1 MAGDNNKSILK
12 TDSSDNLLWMNYTI
26 WHSGNL
32 SMSEYVKKTETMTR
46 YANNEWRFLPTDYKT
61 SSGTALDVLFNY
73 KSVTG
78 ENLTVPISRYI
89 FYNGAAVTCPV
100 QASKFIVSS
109 GKSSQFL
116 KGDGSLDSKHY
127 VSEENGGYIN
137 GSSPLKIGTSAGLY
151 IDLYNAETPSVKTP
165 ARVFSNPTVSSI
177 ELISD
182 DLPYDSTVF
191 LNHNLCTTRPIS
203 NVLTTSLQERGLHL
217 FRQYATSS
225 TYNAAELYPLNSAA
239 NAIRLASLVNCNS
252 NYVDKFHL
260 SSDKWTT
267 FFYMDMYASAK
278 EVRFGSISRLS
289 NTPNTPGGYLKDV
302 IDIYFTSDKRY
313 KKNIEPYKV
322 HKGLLDVKLKSYIH
336 KQTEEHKIG
345 YIAQEVQKVA
355 PDFVEEDKNG
365 YLSISYRELELAL
378 IEALKQEVKQL
389 RKELNH
395 IKAQTKKN
403 RL

>member
-1 MAGDNNKSILK
+1 MAGDKNASILK
-12 TDSSDNLLWMNYTI
+12 TDSSGNLLWMDYTI

-32 SMSEYVKKTETMTR
+32 SMSKYVKKTETMTR

-78 ENLTVPISRYI
+78 ENLTVPISKYI
-89 FYNGAAVTCPV
+89 FYNGAGVTCPV
-100 QASKFIVSS
+100 QASKFVVSS

-116 KGDGSLDSKHY
+116 KGNGSLDSNHY

-151 IDLYNAETPSVKTP
+151 IDLNNAKTP
-165 ARVFSNPTVSSI
+165 RSKTSARVFNNPTVSSI
-177 ELISD
+177 ELISN
-182 DLPYDSTVF
+182 DLPYDATVF
-191 LNHNLCTTRPIS
+191 LYHNLRTTRPIS

-217 FRQYATSS
+217 FGQYAN

-252 NYVDKFHL
+252 NYVENFHL
-260 SSDKWTT
+260 DSNKWTS

-278 EVRFGSISRLS
+278 EVRFGSISGL
-289 NTPNTPGGYLKDV
+289 TNTPGGYLKDV
-302 IDIYFTSDKRY
+302 IDIYFISDKRY

-355 PDFVEEDKNG
+355 PYFVQEDKNG

>member
-1 MAGDNNKSILK
+1 MAVEKNASILK
-12 TDSSDNLLWMNYTI
+12 TDSSGNLLWMNYTI

-32 SMSEYVKKTETMTR
+32 SMSQYAKKTETMTR

-61 SSGTALDVLFNY
+61 SSGTALNVLFNY

-78 ENLTVPISRYI
+78 ENLTVPISTYI
-89 FYNGAAVTCPV
+89 FYNGAGVTCTV
-100 QASKFIVSS
+100 QASKFVVSG

-116 KGDGSLDSKHY
+116 KGDGSLDTKQYFHSINVNLLDTGGSLVVSQLSNGIY
-127 VSEENGGYIN
+127 VEDEDGDMAKLLQPTSFGFNLLGEDYPTTKVLE
-137 GSSPLKIGTSAGLY
+137 LGT
-151 IDLYNAETPSVKTP
+151 TFVTHK
-165 ARVFSNPTVSSI
+165 
-177 ELISD
+177 
-182 DLPYDSTVF
+182 
-191 LNHNLCTTRPIS
+191 PIA
-203 NVLTTSLQERGLHL
+203 NVLTTLQERGLHL

-252 NYVDKFHL
+252 NYVNNFHL
-260 SSDKWTT
+260 NSNKWTS

-278 EVRFGSISRLS
+278 EVRFGSISQLS
-289 NTPNTPGGYLKDV
+289 NTPGGYLKDV

-336 KQTEEHKIG
+336 KETEEHKIG

-355 PDFVEEDKNG
+355 PDFVQEDKNG

>member
-1 MAGDNNKSILK
+1 MAGDKNANILK
-12 TDSSDNLLWMNYTI
+12 TDNLGNLLWMNYTI

-61 SSGTALDVLFNY
+61 SSGTALNVLFNY

-78 ENLTVPISRYI
+78 ENLTVPISTYI
-89 FYNGAAVTCPV
+89 FCNGAGATCSV
-100 QASKFIVSS
+100 QASKFVVTG

-116 KGDGSLDSKHY
+116 KGDGSLDSKQYFHGAA
-127 VSEENGGYIN
+127 ENSLLAGGEIEIN
-137 GSSPLKIGTSAGLY
+137 QSSNGIVFEDNPGDFAHLLEPTDSGFNLLGKDYAKTKILELTQNLRATQPLMILL
-151 IDLYNAETPSVKTP
+151 DKT
-165 ARVFSNPTVSSI
+165 TQ
-177 ELISD
+177 E
-182 DLPYDSTVF
+182 
-191 LNHNLCTTRPIS
+191 
-203 NVLTTSLQERGLHL
+203 LTTKERGLHVGNM
-217 FRQYATSS
+217 RDANYA
-225 TYNAAELYPLNSAA
+225 NVGELYTLYDTQNVVRLSALHNA
-239 NAIRLASLVNCNS
+239 NKNYISNFQTSLQRWTRFF
-252 NYVDKFHL
+252 YVDLNANTNSIELGSCKNG
-260 SSDKWTT
+260 SDI
-267 FFYMDMYASAK
+267 A
-278 EVRFGSISRLS
+278 
-289 NTPNTPGGYLKDV
+289 GGYIRGV
-302 IDIYFTSDKRY
+302 TDIYFISDKRY

-336 KQTEEHKIG
+336 KHTEEHKIG

-355 PDFVEEDKNG
+355 PDFVQEDKNG

>member
-1 MAGDNNKSILK
+1 MAGDKNASILK
-12 TDSSDNLLWMNYTI
+12 TDSSGNLLWMDYTI

-32 SMSEYVKKTETMTR
+32 SMSKYVKKTETMTR

-78 ENLTVPISRYI
+78 ENLTVPISKYI
-89 FYNGAAVTCPV
+89 FYNGAGVTCPV
-100 QASKFIVSS
+100 QASKFVVSS

-116 KGDGSLDSKHY
+116 KGNGSLDSNHY

-151 IDLYNAETPSVKTP
+151 IDLNNAKTP
-165 ARVFSNPTVSSI
+165 RSKTSARVFSNPTVSSI
-177 ELISD
+177 ELISN
-182 DLPYDSTVF
+182 DLPYDATVF
-191 LNHNLCTTRPIS
+191 LYHNLRTTRPIS

-217 FRQYATSS
+217 FGQYAN

-252 NYVDKFHL
+252 NYVDNFHL
-260 SSDKWTT
+260 DSNKWTS

-278 EVRFGSISRLS
+278 EVRFGSISGL
-289 NTPNTPGGYLKDV
+289 TNTPGGYLKDV
-302 IDIYFTSDKRY
+302 IDIYFISDKRY

-355 PDFVEEDKNG
+355 PYFVQEDKNG

>member
-1 MAGDNNKSILK
+1 MEGDKNASILK
-12 TDSSDNLLWMNYTI
+12 TDSLGNLLWMNYTI

-61 SSGTALDVLFNY
+61 SSGTALNVLFNY

-78 ENLTVPISRYI
+78 ENLTVPISKYI
-89 FYNGAAVTCPV
+89 FYNGAGVTCSV
-100 QASKFIVSS
+100 EALKFIVSG

-116 KGDGSLDSKHY
+116 KGDGSLDSKQYFHGTASNY
-127 VSEENGGYIN
+127 LITGGKIEIN
-137 GSSPLKIGTSAGLY
+137 GASNGIVFEDNPGDFAHLLEPTDSGFNLLGKDYAKTKILELTQNLRATQPLMILL
-151 IDLYNAETPSVKTP
+151 DKT
-165 ARVFSNPTVSSI
+165 TQ
-177 ELISD
+177 E
-182 DLPYDSTVF
+182 ST
-191 LNHNLCTTRPIS
+191 TK
-203 NVLTTSLQERGLHL
+203 ERGLHVGNM
-217 FRQYATSS
+217 RDANYA
-225 TYNAAELYPLNSAA
+225 NVGELYTLCDTQNVVRLSALHNA
-239 NAIRLASLVNCNS
+239 NKNYISNLQTSLQRWIRFF
-252 NYVDKFHL
+252 YVDLNANTNSIELGSCK
-260 SSDKWTT
+260 SGSDV
-267 FFYMDMYASAK
+267 A
-278 EVRFGSISRLS
+278 
-289 NTPNTPGGYLKDV
+289 GGYIRGV
-302 IDIYFTSDKRY
+302 TDIYFISDKRY

-322 HKGLLDVKLKSYIH
+322 HKDLLDVKLKSYIH
-336 KQTEEHKIG
+336 KHTEEHKIG

-355 PDFVEEDKNG
+355 PDFVQEDKNG

>member
-1 MAGDNNKSILK
+1 MVGGKNESILK
-12 TDSSDNLLWMNYTI
+12 TDNLGNLLWMDYTI

-61 SSGTALDVLFNY
+61 SSGTALNVLFNY

-78 ENLTVPISRYI
+78 ENLTVPISTYI
-89 FYNGAAVTCPV
+89 FYNGAGVTCPV
-100 QASKFIVSS
+100 QAYKFVVTG

-116 KGDGSLDSKHY
+116 KGDGSLDTKQYFHSAASNFLDK
-127 VSEENGGYIN
+127 GGKIEIN
-137 GSSPLKIGTSAGLY
+137 GASNGIVFEDNPGDFAHLLEPTDNGFNLLGKDYAKTKILELTQNLRATQPLMILL
-151 IDLYNAETPSVKTP
+151 DKT
-165 ARVFSNPTVSSI
+165 TQ
-177 ELISD
+177 E
-182 DLPYDSTVF
+182 ST
-191 LNHNLCTTRPIS
+191 TK
-203 NVLTTSLQERGLHL
+203 ERGLHVGNM
-217 FRQYATSS
+217 RDANYA
-225 TYNAAELYPLNSAA
+225 NVGELYTLYDTQNVVRLSALHNA
-239 NAIRLASLVNCNS
+239 NKDYISNIQTSLQRWTRFF
-252 NYVDKFHL
+252 YVDLNANTNSIELGSCK
-260 SSDKWTT
+260 SGSDV
-267 FFYMDMYASAK
+267 A
-278 EVRFGSISRLS
+278 
-289 NTPNTPGGYLKDV
+289 GGYIRGV
-302 IDIYFTSDKRY
+302 TDIYFTSDKRY

-355 PDFVEEDKNG
+355 PDFVQEDKNG

>member
-1 MAGDNNKSILK
+1 MAGNTNANILK
-12 TDSSDNLLWMNYTI
+12 TDNLGNLSWMNYTI

-61 SSGTALDVLFNY
+61 SSGTALNVLFNY

-78 ENLTVPISRYI
+78 ENLTVPISTYI
-89 FYNGAAVTCPV
+89 FYNGAGVTCDV
-100 QASKFIVSS
+100 QASKFVVSG
-109 GKSSQFL
+109 GKSSEFL
-116 KGDGSLDSKHY
+116 KGDGSLDSKQY
-127 VSEENGGYIN
+127 FYGKSSNFLLKGGKIEIN
-137 GSSPLKIGTSAGLY
+137 GASNGIVFEDNPGDFAHLLEPTDSGFNLLGKDYAKTKILELTQNLRATQPLMILL
-151 IDLYNAETPSVKTP
+151 DKT
-165 ARVFSNPTVSSI
+165 TQ
-177 ELISD
+177 E
-182 DLPYDSTVF
+182 ST
-191 LNHNLCTTRPIS
+191 TK
-203 NVLTTSLQERGLHL
+203 ERGLHVGNM
-217 FRQYATSS
+217 RDENYANVGELYTLYDTQNVVRLSAL
-225 TYNAAELYPLNSAA
+225 YNANKSYISNFQT
-239 NAIRLASLVNCNS
+239 SLQRWIS
-252 NYVDKFHL
+252 FFYVDL
-260 SSDKWTT
+260 NANTNSIELGSCESGSDV
-267 FFYMDMYASAK
+267 A
-278 EVRFGSISRLS
+278 
-289 NTPNTPGGYLKDV
+289 GGYIRGV
-302 IDIYFTSDKRY
+302 TDIYFTSDKRY

-336 KQTEEHKIG
+336 KHTEEHKIG

-355 PDFVEEDKNG
+355 PDFVQEDKNG

>member
-1 MAGDNNKSILK
+1 MAGDKNASILK
-12 TDSSDNLLWMNYTI
+12 TDSSGNLMWMDYLI

-78 ENLTVPISRYI
+78 ENLTVPISTYI
-89 FYNGAAVTCPV
+89 FYNGAGVTCPV
-100 QASKFIVSS
+100 QASKFVVT
-109 GKSSQFL
+109 GGTSSQFL
-116 KGDGSLDSKHY
+116 KGNGSLDSKHY

-151 IDLYNAETPSVKTP
+151 IDLYNAATPSVKTP

-191 LNHNLCTTRPIS
+191 LNHNLRATRPIS
-203 NVLTTSLQERGLHL
+203 TVLTPSLQERGLHL
-217 FRQYATSS
+217 FKQYKTST
-225 TYNAAELYPLNSAA
+225 TYNAVELFPLNSAP
-239 NAIRLASLVNCNS
+239 NAIRLASLLNCAS
-252 NYVDKFHL
+252 NYVDNFHL
-260 SSDKWTT
+260 NSNKWTS
-267 FFYMDMYASAK
+267 FYMDMYASSK
-278 EVRFGSISRLS
+278 EVRFGTFSQLS
-289 NTPNTPGGYLKDV
+289 DNPTPGGYLKDV

-322 HKGLLDVKLKSYIH
+322 HKGLLDVKLKSYIN

-355 PDFVEEDKNG
+355 PDFVQEDKNG

>member
-1 MAGDNNKSILK
+1 MAGDKNASILK
-12 TDSSDNLLWMNYTI
+12 TDSSGNLLWMDYTI

-32 SMSEYVKKTETMTR
+32 SMSKYVKKTETMTR

-78 ENLTVPISRYI
+78 ENLTVPISKYI
-89 FYNGAAVTCPV
+89 FYNGAGVTCPV

-116 KGDGSLDSKHY
+116 KGNGSLDSNHY

-151 IDLYNAETPSVKTP
+151 IDLNNAKTP
-165 ARVFSNPTVSSI
+165 RSKTSARVFNNPTVSSI
-177 ELISD
+177 ELISN
-182 DLPYDSTVF
+182 DLPYDATVF
-191 LNHNLCTTRPIS
+191 LYHNLRTTRPIS

-217 FRQYATSS
+217 FGQYAN

-252 NYVDKFHL
+252 NYVDNFHL
-260 SSDKWTT
+260 DSNKWTS

-278 EVRFGSISRLS
+278 EVRFGSISGL
-289 NTPNTPGGYLKDV
+289 TNTPGGYLKDV
-302 IDIYFTSDKRY
+302 IDIYFISDKRY

-355 PDFVEEDKNG
+355 PYFVQEDKNG

>member
-1 MAGDNNKSILK
+1 MAGDKNPSILK
-12 TDSSDNLLWMNYTI
+12 TDSSGNLLWMNYTI

-61 SSGTALDVLFNY
+61 SSGTALNVLFNY

-78 ENLTVPISRYI
+78 ENLTVPISSYI
-89 FYNGAAVTCPV
+89 FYNGAGVICPV
-100 QASKFIVSS
+100 QASKFVVSG

-116 KGDGSLDSKHY
+116 KGDGSLDSKQYFHGAA
-127 VSEENGGYIN
+127 SNSLLIGGKIEINQASNGIVFEDNPGDFAHLLEPTDSGFNLLGKDYAKTKILELTQN
-137 GSSPLKIGTSAGLY
+137 LRATQPLMILL
-151 IDLYNAETPSVKTP
+151 DKT
-165 ARVFSNPTVSSI
+165 TQ
-177 ELISD
+177 E
-182 DLPYDSTVF
+182 ST
-191 LNHNLCTTRPIS
+191 TK
-203 NVLTTSLQERGLHL
+203 ERGLHVGNM
-217 FRQYATSS
+217 RDANYA
-225 TYNAAELYPLNSAA
+225 NVGELYTLYDTQNVVRLSALHNA
-239 NAIRLASLVNCNS
+239 NKNYISNFQTSLRRWINFF
-252 NYVDKFHL
+252 YVDLNANTNSIELGSYKGD
-260 SSDKWTT
+260 SDV
-267 FFYMDMYASAK
+267 A
-278 EVRFGSISRLS
+278 
-289 NTPNTPGGYLKDV
+289 GGYIRGV
-302 IDIYFTSDKRY
+302 TDIYFTSDKRY

-336 KQTEEHKIG
+336 KHTEEHKIG

-355 PDFVEEDKNG
+355 PDFVQEDKNG

>member
-1 MAGDNNKSILK
+1 MAVDKSKTILK
-12 TDSSDNLLWMNYTI
+12 TDSSGNLLWMDYTI

-61 SSGTALDVLFNY
+61 SSGTALNVLFNY

-78 ENLTVPISRYI
+78 ENLTVPISTYI
-89 FYNGAAVTCPV
+89 FYNGAGVTCPV
-100 QASKFIVSS
+100 QASKFVVSN
-109 GKSSQFL
+109 GTSSQFL
-116 KGDGSLDSKHY
+116 KGDGSLDSNQYFHSKKINQLDTGGLLIVNQVSDGVY
-127 VSEENGGYIN
+127 VEDEDGDMAKLLQRTSFGFNLLGEDYPTTKVLE
-137 GSSPLKIGTSAGLY
+137 LGTTFVTHKPIA
-151 IDLYNAETPSVKTP
+151 NVM
-165 ARVFSNPTVSSI
+165 
-177 ELISD
+177 
-182 DLPYDSTVF
+182 
-191 LNHNLCTTRPIS
+191 TT
-203 NVLTTSLQERGLHL
+203 LEERGLHL

-225 TYNAAELYPLNSAA
+225 RYNAAELYPLNSAA

-252 NYVDKFHL
+252 NYVNNFHL
-260 SSDKWTT
+260 NSNKWTS

-278 EVRFGSISRLS
+278 EVRFGSISSL
-289 NTPNTPGGYLKDV
+289 TNTPGGYLKDV

-336 KQTEEHKIG
+336 KETEEHKIG

-355 PDFVEEDKNG
+355 PDFVQEDKNG

>member
-1 MAGDNNKSILK
+1 MAGDKGSAILK
-12 TDSSDNLLWMNYTI
+12 TDSSGNLMWANYTI

-61 SSGTALDVLFNY
+61 SSGTALNVLFNY

-78 ENLTVPISRYI
+78 ENLTVPISAYI
-89 FYNGAAVTCPV
+89 FYNGAGVTCPV
-100 QASKFIVSS
+100 QASKFVVSD
-109 GKSSQFL
+109 GTSSQFL
-116 KGDGSLDSKHY
+116 KGDGSLDSKQYFH
-127 VSEENGGYIN
+127 SATSNLLSTGGKIEINAASNGIVFEDNPGDFAHLLEPTDFGFNLLGKDYAKTKILELTQN
-137 GSSPLKIGTSAGLY
+137 LRATQPLMILM
-151 IDLYNAETPSVKTP
+151 DETTK
-165 ARVFSNPTVSSI
+165 
-177 ELISD
+177 
-182 DLPYDSTVF
+182 
-191 LNHNLCTTRPIS
+191 
-203 NVLTTSLQERGLHL
+203 ERGLHVGNI
-217 FRQYATSS
+217 RDANYA
-225 TYNAAELYPLNSAA
+225 NVGELYTLYDTQNVVRLSALHNA
-239 NAIRLASLVNCNS
+239 NKSYITNFHTTIQRWSRFF
-252 NYVDKFHL
+252 YVDL
-260 SSDKWTT
+260 NANTNSI
-267 FFYMDMYASAK
+267 
-278 EVRFGSISRLS
+278 ELGSYQSGS
-289 NTPNTPGGYLKDV
+289 NVAGGYIRGV
-302 IDIYFTSDKRY
+302 TDIYFTSDKRY

-345 YIAQEVQKVA
+345 YIAQEIQKVA
-355 PDFVEEDKNG
+355 PDFVQEDKNG

>member
-1 MAGDNNKSILK
+1 MAGDKNISILK
-12 TDSSDNLLWMNYTI
+12 TDSSGNLLWMNYTI

-61 SSGTALDVLFNY
+61 SSGTALNVLFNY

-78 ENLTVPISRYI
+78 ENLTVPISTYI
-89 FYNGAAVTCPV
+89 FYNGAGVTCPV
-100 QASKFIVSS
+100 QASKFVVSN
-109 GKSSQFL
+109 GTSSQFL
-116 KGDGSLDSKHY
+116 KGDGSLDTKQYFHGAALNYLVTGGKIEINEAS
-127 VSEENGGYIN
+127 NGIVFEDNPGDFAHLLEPTNSGFNLLGKDYAKTKILELTQN
-137 GSSPLKIGTSAGLY
+137 LRATQPLMILL
-151 IDLYNAETPSVKTP
+151 DKTTQE
-165 ARVFSNPTVSSI
+165 S
-177 ELISD
+177 
-182 DLPYDSTVF
+182 
-191 LNHNLCTTRPIS
+191 TTR
-203 NVLTTSLQERGLHL
+203 ERGLHVGNMGDAN
-217 FRQYATSS
+217 YA
-225 TYNAAELYPLNSAA
+225 NVGELYTLYDTPNVVRLSALY
-239 NAIRLASLVNCNS
+239 NVNKNYISNFQTSLQRWPS
-252 NYVDKFHL
+252 FFYVDLNANTNSIELGYYK
-260 SSDKWTT
+260 SGSDV
-267 FFYMDMYASAK
+267 A
-278 EVRFGSISRLS
+278 
-289 NTPNTPGGYLKDV
+289 GGYIRGV
-302 IDIYFTSDKRY
+302 TDIYFTSDKRY

-355 PDFVEEDKNG
+355 PDFVQEDKNG

>member
-1 MAGDNNKSILK
+1 MAGDKNASILK
-12 TDSSDNLLWMNYTI
+12 TDSSGNLLWMDYTI

-32 SMSEYVKKTETMTR
+32 SMSKYVKKTETMTR

-78 ENLTVPISRYI
+78 ENLTVPISKYI
-89 FYNGAAVTCPV
+89 FYNGAGVTCPV
-100 QASKFIVSS
+100 QASKFVVSS

-116 KGDGSLDSKHY
+116 KGNGSLDSNHY

-151 IDLYNAETPSVKTP
+151 IDLNNAKTP
-165 ARVFSNPTVSSI
+165 RSKTSARVFNNPTVSSI
-177 ELISD
+177 ELISN
-182 DLPYDSTVF
+182 DLPYDATVF
-191 LNHNLCTTRPIS
+191 LYHNLRTTRPIS

-217 FRQYATSS
+217 FGQYAN

-252 NYVDKFHL
+252 NYVDNFHL
-260 SSDKWTT
+260 DSNKWTS

-278 EVRFGSISRLS
+278 EVRFGSISGL
-289 NTPNTPGGYLKDV
+289 TNTPGGYLKDV
-302 IDIYFTSDKRY
+302 IDIYFISDKRY

-355 PDFVEEDKNG
+355 PYFVQEDKNG

>member
-1 MAGDNNKSILK
+1 MAGDKNASILK
-12 TDSSDNLLWMNYTI
+12 TDSSGNLLWMNYTI

-32 SMSEYVKKTETMTR
+32 SMSKYVKKTETMTR

-61 SSGTALDVLFNY
+61 SSGTALNVLFNF

-78 ENLTVPISRYI
+78 ENLTVPISYYI
-89 FYNGAAVTCPV
+89 FYNGAGVTCPV
-100 QASKFIVSS
+100 QASKFVVS
-109 GKSSQFL
+109 GGTSSQFL

-137 GSSPLKIGTSAGLY
+137 GSRPLKIGTSAGLY
-151 IDLYNAETPSVKTP
+151 IDLYNAATPSVKTP

-191 LNHNLCTTRPIS
+191 LYHNLRATRPIS

-239 NAIRLASLVNCNS
+239 NAIRLASLVNCKSDYVNNFHLNS
-252 NYVDKFHL
+252 N
-260 SSDKWTT
+260 KWTS

-278 EVRFGSISRLS
+278 EVRFGSISQLS
-289 NTPNTPGGYLKDV
+289 ETPGGYLKDV

-322 HKGLLDVKLKSYIH
+322 HKGLLDVKLKSYIQ

-355 PDFVEEDKNG
+355 PDFVQEDKNG
-365 YLSISYRELELAL
+365 YLLISYRELELAL

>member
-1 MAGDNNKSILK
+1 MAGDKNATILK
-12 TDSSDNLLWMNYTI
+12 TDSSGNLLWMNYTI

-61 SSGTALDVLFNY
+61 SSGTALNVLFNY

-78 ENLTVPISRYI
+78 ENLTVPITNYI
-89 FYNGAAVTCPV
+89 FYNGAGVTCPV
-100 QASKFIVSS
+100 QASKFVVS
-109 GKSSQFL
+109 GGRSSQFL

-137 GSSPLKIGTSAGLY
+137 GSKPLKIGTSAGLY
-151 IDLYNAETPSVKTP
+151 IDLYNAATPSVKTP
-165 ARVFSNPTVSSI
+165 ARVFSKPTVSSI

-182 DLPYDSTVF
+182 DLPYDSIVF
-191 LNHNLCTTRPIS
+191 LYHNLRASRPIS
-203 NVLTTSLQERGLHL
+203 NILTTSLQERGLHL
-217 FRQYATSS
+217 FSHYATSP

-252 NYVDKFHL
+252 NYVNNFHL
-260 SSDKWTT
+260 NSNKWTS

-278 EVRFGSISRLS
+278 EVRFGSISQLS
-289 NTPNTPGGYLKDV
+289 NTPGGYLKDV

-322 HKGLLDVKLKSYIH
+322 HKGLLDVKLKSYIQ

-355 PDFVEEDKNG
+355 PDFVQEDKNG
-365 YLSISYRELELAL
+365 YLSISYRELELAM